1 MEQSKTKVNLQRLKE
16 IIDNH
21 SDMKQIRTLYMNTE
35 VYEELSVQEW
45 KEIYKYAKSK
55 NILIRF
61 VNENYLYRLDC
72 LGELDGITKI
82 EKGEEEW
89 EKN

>member
-1 MEQSKTKVNLQRLKE
+1 MEQEEAKVTLQSLKE
-16 IIDNH
+16 IIDKH
-21 SDMKQIRTLYMNTE
+21 SYMKQIRTLYMNTE

-61 VNENYLYRLDC
+61 VNEKYLYRLDC
-72 LGELDGITKI
+72 LGELDGIAKI
-82 EKGEEEW
+82 EKRLEEE
-89 EKN
+89 

>member
-1 MEQSKTKVNLQRLKE
+1 MEQEEAKVQRLKE

-21 SDMKQIRTLYMNTE
+21 SDMKQIRTLYMDTE
-35 VYEELSVQEW
+35 VYKELSVKDW
-45 KEIYKYAKSK
+45 KEISKYAKTK

-72 LGELDGITKI
+72 LGELDGIGKI
-82 EKGEEEW
+82 EKR
-89 EKN
+89 

>member
-1 MEQSKTKVNLQRLKE
+1 MEQEETKVNLQRLKE

-21 SDMKQIRTLYMNTE
+21 SYMKQIRTLYMNTE

-72 LGELDGITKI
+72 LGELDGIAKL
-82 EKGEEEW
+82 EKGEEE
-89 EKN
+89 

>member
-82 EKGEEEW
+82 EKGEEE
-89 EKN
+89 

>member
-1 MEQSKTKVNLQRLKE
+1 MEQEEAKVQRLKE

-35 VYEELSVQEW
+35 VYKELSVQDW
-45 KEIYKYAKSK
+45 KEISKYAKAK

-72 LGELDGITKI
+72 LGELEGIAKI
-82 EKGEEEW
+82 EKGEE
-89 EKN
+89 